1 MTTVLSPRRPSVR
14 PSAHPIYRHHLAPR
28 HGLRP
33 PAGRRIPARPAAR
46 FSRARATW
54 NTVKTAVLLAALGG
68 VLVLVGS
75 LFGELGAL
83 VGLLAGLTMVGGSY
97 WFSDRLALRA
107 AGAVSVQPWELPEY
121 HRIVR
126 ELCRDADLPMP
137 RLYVTPDAQPNAF
150 ATGRNPRHAA
160 VAVTRGLLDILTPR
174 ELRAVLAHELGHV
187 ANRDILITSVAAA
200 VATGITFLA
209 NLAGWLPLF
218 GSSDEE
224 DAPSPLGLLIAALL
238 APFAAMLLQLA
249 LSRSR
254 EFHADRTGA
263 TLLGDGTAL
272 ASALAKIDAV
282 ARRTPMHVEPAQA
295 GKYLVNPLTGRTL
308 ALANLFSTHPPT
320 AERIARLRSGTVLQI
335 S

>member
-1 MTTVLSPRRPSVR
+1 
-14 PSAHPIYRHHLAPR
+14 
-28 HGLRP
+28 
-33 PAGRRIPARPAAR
+33 
-46 FSRARATW
+46 
-54 NTVKTAVLLAALGG
+54 VKTAVLLAGLGG

-75 LFGELGAL
+75 LFGEFGAL
-83 VGLLAGLTMVGGSY
+83 VGLLAGLAMVGGSY

-107 AGAVSVQPWELPEY
+107 AGAVPVQPWELPEY

-126 ELCRDADLPMP
+126 ELCRDAGLPMP

-160 VAVTRGLLDILTPR
+160 VAVTRGLLDLLDPR

-218 GSSDEE
+218 GSSDDE
-224 DAPSPLGLLIAALL
+224 DAPSPLGLLVAALL

-254 EFHADRTGA
+254 EFDADRTGA
-263 TLLGDGTAL
+263 SLLGDGVAL

-295 GKYLVNPLTGRTL
+295 GKYLVNPLTGRTI
-308 ALANLFSTHPPT
+308 ALSNLFSTHPPT
-320 AERIARLRSGTVLQI
+320 PQRIARLRSA
-335 S
+335 SRA

>member
-1 MTTVLSPRRPSVR
+1 MTTVLSPRRPS
-14 PSAHPIYRHHLAPR
+14 AHPRSRHQARTLTALQPTGGRTAP
-28 HGLRP
+28 G
-33 PAGRRIPARPAAR
+33 GPAAR

-54 NTVKTAVLLAALGG
+54 NTVKTGTLLAALGG

-75 LFGELGAL
+75 LFGASGAL
-83 VGLLAGLTMVGGSY
+83 VGLLAGLATVGGSY

-107 AGAVSVQPWELPEY
+107 AGAVPVQPWELPEY

-126 ELCRDADLPMP
+126 ELCRDAGLPMP

-160 VAVTRGLLDILTPR
+160 VAVTRGLLDILTAR

-187 ANRDILITSVAAA
+187 GNRDILLTSVAAA

-218 GSSDEE
+218 GSSDDE
-224 DAPSPLGLLIAALL
+224 DAPSPFALLVAALL
-238 APFAAMLLQLA
+238 APIAATLLQLA

-254 EFHADRTGA
+254 EFEADRTGA
-263 TLLGDGTAL
+263 ALLGDGAAL

-295 GKYLVNPLTGRTL
+295 GKYLVNPLTGRGV
-308 ALANLFSTHPPT
+308 ALASLFSTHPPT
-320 AERIARLRSGTVLQI
+320 AERIARLRRAQLT
-335 S
+335 